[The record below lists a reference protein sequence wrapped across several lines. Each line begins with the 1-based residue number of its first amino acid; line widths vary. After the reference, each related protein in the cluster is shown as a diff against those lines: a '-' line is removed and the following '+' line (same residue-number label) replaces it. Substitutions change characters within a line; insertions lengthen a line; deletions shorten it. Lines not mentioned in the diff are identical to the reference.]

1 MEDTLSQVANI
12 ANEQKLQYFYFFKV
26 C

>member
-12 ANEQKLQYFYFFKV
+12 ANEQKFQYFYFLKV

>member
-12 ANEQKLQYFYFFKV
+12 ANEQKFQYFYFKKV

>member
-12 ANEQKLQYFYFFKV
+12 ANEQKFQYFYFV